1 MQTIL
6 TMTEPNIFQLIELLY
21 KTKDG
26 QKQKIYDD
34 ISTLLQKQPDAAK
47 QKDEN
52 GLIPLHS
59 AIFKR
64 SPFEVVDALLEVWP
78 DAAKEKNSVGWTP
91 LHACLFRPAPD
102 VVAALLKA
110 WPEAVKEKDNIG
122 YTPLQM
128 SFSLKASFEVTPLL
142 LNAWLG
148 YKENRTKWAIMYF
161 RVYTRFC
168 TEDVEVLL
176 SRLFDL
182 YNSNTHTLP
191 PKEIMDYFIHIEM
204 WNAVT
209 LVLDRNPAVIKTM
222 GLDTK
227 VMADLLSTVGR
238 CCSLN
243 TMWEVLCNEQDLLE
257 GV

>member
-1 MQTIL
+1 M
-6 TMTEPNIFQLIELLY
+6 
-21 KTKDG
+21 
-26 QKQKIYDD
+26 
-34 ISTLLQKQPDAAK
+34 
-47 QKDEN
+47 
-52 GLIPLHS
+52 
-59 AIFKR
+59 
-64 SPFEVVDALLEVWP
+64 
-78 DAAKEKNSVGWTP
+78 
-91 LHACLFRPAPD
+91 
-102 VVAALLKA
+102 KA

-142 LNAWLG
+142 LNAWLS

-191 PKEIMDYFIHIEM
+191 PKEIMDYFIHIQL
-204 WNAVT
+204 WNGVT
-209 LVLDRNPAVIKTM
+209 LVLDRHNPTALIQTM

-227 VMADLLSTVGR
+227 VMADFLSTVGR
-238 CCSLN
+238 HCSL
-243 TMWEVLCNEQDLLE
+243 TTIWEIIRNEQDLLE